1 MSMTMEVSV
10 WNQDFWVE
18 ESKIVRFE
26 QMKNFNDPLN
36 PDNPEKLVFKKKDY
50 DNRSKNGKSAFL
62 VESSKIGMFEPK
74 KNLNTSE
81 RSNNPENKVRLCSF
95 LYI

>member
-36 PDNPEKLVFKKKDY
+36 PDNPEKLVF
-50 DNRSKNGKSAFL
+50 NPLPPEFFFFF
-62 VESSKIGMFEPK
+62 SSFFG
-74 KNLNTSE
+74 T
-81 RSNNPENKVRLCSF
+81 
-95 LYI
+95 